1 MHARKLLAVGLTI
14 VLLLVSLP
22 AAARAQ
28 TGTPRIQEL
37 TGRVNDD
44 MEVVLYDLTL
54 QAGQTLY
61 LYVEATYGSLD
72 TYLGLGN
79 SGFAQPLREDD
90 DSGGDFNSALEYPIR
105 ESGSYRI
112 AVTRYDDSTWGG
124 FRLLVGIDAP
134 GVLQGRGRPTGGA
147 FVTEAG
153 TAARE
158 DIPLNGMGIN
168 FTDCS
173 VLEPRP
179 TLSGRVQTIDTRFFR
194 LHYTRTG
201 VDAVTQEYADEVAS
215 VLDSIW
221 KREINEFGWPAP
233 PQDCGEGGDS
243 RYDVYLMDTMSG
255 SDMLGYTDPQAIL
268 GDNPSSEGVEGWATY
283 SYLVIENDFEGD
295 PERNAL
301 MRATAAHEFHHAIQF
316 GYDVNDVGGHWY
328 YEATA
333 TWMETQVYPEE
344 EDASPYVPDLFAT
357 PDLCVGAIPE
367 DDYYSMR
374 IYGEWLLIDSLAQDH
389 GKHVIRRLWELIADN
404 EGMSSFY
411 LLAAELHTT
420 PQRIIQR
427 YAIRN
432 LLRDYAL
439 AGNFNAR
446 VRVEALVAGEG
457 EVVPRQSGVQQLG
470 VDYVLITQPG
480 IYTFEVS
487 QPNLTMTAVGVH
499 TKTSEAHIYEL
510 GKRGTLNTAPYEY
523 MYILLLNVDLHTDDT
538 TCVTTDWVLSVSDGR
553 QALPTVGEPKRWP
566 APNFQ
571 PAR

>member
-1 MHARKLLAVGLTI
+1 MRIHK
-14 VLLLVSLP
+14 LP
-22 AAARAQ
+22 AVVLAIIFLLGSFPPGARAQ

-37 TGRVNDD
+37 NGRVNDD
-44 MEVVLYDLTL
+44 MEVVLYDLHVE
-54 QAGQTLY
+54 AGHTLY
-61 LYVEATYGSLD
+61 LYLETTYGSLD
-72 TYLGLGN
+72 TYLGLGT

-90 DSGGDFNSALEYPIR
+90 DSGGDYNSALEYPIR
-105 ESGSYRI
+105 ESGTYRI
-112 AVTRYDDSTWGG
+112 AATRYDSSTWGG

-134 GVLQGRGRPTGGA
+134 EVMQGRGQAAGQP
-147 FVTEAG
+147 FVTAAG

-158 DIPLNGMGIN
+158 DVPLNGMGIN

-194 LHYTRTG
+194 LHYTMTG
-201 VDAVTQEYADEVAS
+201 GDAVTQDYADEVAS

-221 KREINEFGWPAP
+221 KQEINEFGWPAP

-243 RYDVYLMDTMSG
+243 RYDVYLMDTLNEG
-255 SDMLGYTDPQAIL
+255 DMLGYTDPQAIL

-283 SYLVIENDFEGD
+283 SYLVIENDFDGD
-295 PERNAL
+295 AERNAL

-316 GYDVNDVGGHWY
+316 GYDVNDMGGHWY
-328 YEATA
+328 YEASA

-344 EDASPYVPDLFAT
+344 EDASPYVPDLFST

-389 GKHVIRRLWELIADN
+389 GKHVIRRLWELIADY
-404 EGMSSFY
+404 EGMESFY
-411 LLAAELHTT
+411 QLAAELHTS

-439 AGNFNAR
+439 AENFGAR

-457 EVVPRQSGVQQLG
+457 DVVPRQSGVQQLG
-470 VDYVLITQPG
+470 VDYVLVTQPG
-480 IYTFEVS
+480 IYTFEID

-523 MYILLLNVDLHTDDT
+523 MYILLLNVDLHENSDF
-538 TCVTTDWVLSVSDGR
+538 CITTDWVLSVTDGR
-553 QALPTVGEPKRWP
+553 QTLPTVGEPKRWP
-566 APNFQ
+566 APYFQ